1 MGQKTA
7 AAGRRRPVLQPAIP
21 KLDRLLASFSGGKDS
36 MLAVQRAREAGLE
49 VRWLLAMLE
58 ETGQRLRSHGVP
70 LALMQAQADALGLEL
85 VTAAASWDDYQATF
99 VAQLQAM
106 AARGAQ
112 AAVFGDI
119 DLQAHRDWEEKV
131 CAQAGL
137 QAHLPLWGQPRR
149 ALVDAFLAQGW
160 RARVVCVDSRFLHD
174 GFAGREFDAD
184 FVASLPAGVDACG
197 ENGEFHTFVFD
208 GPAFAHPVAHRVT
221 GVRAWTSPARFG
233 AVRYCFAELELAHA
247 A

>member
-1 MGQKTA
+1 LKS
-7 AAGRRRPVLQPAIP
+7 PA
-21 KLDRLLASFSGGKDS
+21 LASFSGGKDS
-36 MLAVQRAREAGLE
+36 LLAVQSARANGLE

-70 LALMQAQADALGLEL
+70 LALMQAQADALGMEL
-85 VTAAASWDDYQATF
+85 VTAAASWDSYQAVF
-99 VAQLQAM
+99 VAQLRAL

-119 DLQAHRDWEEKV
+119 DLQAHRDWEEQV

-137 QAHLPLWGQPRR
+137 RAHLPLWGQPRR

-160 RARVVCVDSRFLHD
+160 RARVVCVDSRHLDDAFC
-174 GFAGREFDAD
+174 GREFDAN
-184 FVASLPAGVDACG
+184 FVASLPPGVDACG

-208 GPAFAHPVAHRVT
+208 GPAFSRAVDHRVT
-221 GVRAWTSPARFG
+221 GLTPWTAPARFG
-233 AVRYCFAELELAHA
+233 AVRYCFAELELAHGA
-247 A
+247 

>member
-1 MGQKTA
+1 
-7 AAGRRRPVLQPAIP
+7 LN
-21 KLDRLLASFSGGKDS
+21 RLALASFSGGKDA
-36 MLAVQRAREAGLE
+36 MLAVHRARAQGLE

-58 ETGQRLRSHGVP
+58 ETGARLRSHGVP
-70 LALMQAQADALGLEL
+70 LAPLQAQADALGLEL
-85 VTAAASWDDYQATF
+85 VAAAASWDDYQAVF
-99 VAQLQAM
+99 VAQLQAL

-119 DLQAHRDWEEKV
+119 DLQPHREWEERV

-137 QAHLPLWGQPRR
+137 QAHLPLWGEPRR

-160 RARVVCVDSRFLHD
+160 RARVVCVDSRYLDDAFC
-174 GFAGREFDAD
+174 GREFDAD
-184 FVASLPAGVDACG
+184 FIASLPAGVDACG

-208 GPAFAHPVAHRVT
+208 GPGFSRPVAHRLA
-221 GVRAWTSPARFG
+221 GLRAWTAPARFG
-233 AVRYCFAELELAHA
+233 AVRYCFADLEPADA

>member
-1 MGQKTA
+1 LNPLA
-7 AAGRRRPVLQPAIP
+7 
-21 KLDRLLASFSGGKDS
+21 LASFSGGKDS
-36 MLAVQRAREAGLE
+36 MLAVQRARAQGLE

-58 ETGQRLRSHGVP
+58 ETGERLRSHGVP
-70 LALMQAQADALGLEL
+70 LALLQAQADALGLEL
-85 VTAAASWDDYQATF
+85 VAAAASWDDYQSVF
-99 VAQLQAM
+99 ISQLQAL

-119 DLQAHRDWEEKV
+119 DLQPHRDWEERV

-137 QAHLPLWGQPRR
+137 QAHLPLWGEPRR

-160 RARVVCVDSRFLHD
+160 RARVVCVDSRHLDDAFC
-174 GFAGREFDAD
+174 GREFDAD
-184 FVASLPAGVDACG
+184 FIASLPAGVDACG

-208 GPAFAHPVAHRVT
+208 GPGFSRPLAHRVA
-221 GVRAWTSPARFG
+221 GLRAWTAPARFG
-233 AVRYCFAELELAHA
+233 AGRYCFADLELADA

>member
-1 MGQKTA
+1 MNPLA
-7 AAGRRRPVLQPAIP
+7 
-21 KLDRLLASFSGGKDS
+21 LASFSGGKDA
-36 MLAVQRAREAGLE
+36 MLAVQRARAQGLE

-58 ETGQRLRSHGVP
+58 ETGARLRSHGVP
-70 LALMQAQADALGLEL
+70 LALLQAQADALGLEL
-85 VTAAASWDDYQATF
+85 LTAAASWDDYQAVF
-99 VAQLQAM
+99 VAQLQAL

-119 DLQAHRDWEEKV
+119 DLQPHREWEEQV

-137 QAHLPLWGQPRR
+137 RALLPLWGEPRR

-160 RARVVCVDSRFLHD
+160 RARVVCTDSRHLDDAFC
-174 GFAGREFDAD
+174 GREFDAD

-208 GPAFAHPVAHRVT
+208 GPAFARPVAHRVA
-221 GVRAWTSPARFG
+221 GLRAWTAPARFG
-233 AVRYCFAELELAHA
+233 AVRYCFADLEPADA